1 MSEKLGEEQGK
12 RRRRRR
18 MFAKNPCNFSAA
30 KTMAAYYCAMRGE
43 SMLVFDARTRDHAE
57 KHCAAVNLGASNTR
71 RKEDRNAQAALSECA
86 KFSTGTRK
94 DPGSKPLS
102 CSPL

>member
-12 RRRRRR
+12 RRKRRR
-18 MFAKNPCNFSAA
+18 MFAKNPCNFA
-30 KTMAAYYCAMRGE
+30 KTMAAYYCTMRGE
-43 SMLVFDARTRDHAE
+43 SMLVFDARTRDHVE
-57 KHCAAVNLGASNTR
+57 RHCAAVNLGASNTR